1 MQLVF
6 SFEDPRMVAGSSE
19 LLRTSGAARA
29 RQKRPFLLS
38 SGPFSLPALSS
49 ALAEV
54 RKGGKL
60 LPEKSRRYQ
69 RTNRAVYFSFW

>member
-6 SFEDPRMVAGSSE
+6 SFEDPHAGAGSSE
-19 LLRTSGAARA
+19 ILRTSDIPKA
-29 RQKRPFLLS
+29 RQKQPLS
-38 SGPFSLPALSS
+38 LSPGRFSLPTLSS

-60 LPEKSRRYQ
+60 PPEKSRRYQ
-69 RTNRAVYFSFW
+69 RTNRAVYFLTW